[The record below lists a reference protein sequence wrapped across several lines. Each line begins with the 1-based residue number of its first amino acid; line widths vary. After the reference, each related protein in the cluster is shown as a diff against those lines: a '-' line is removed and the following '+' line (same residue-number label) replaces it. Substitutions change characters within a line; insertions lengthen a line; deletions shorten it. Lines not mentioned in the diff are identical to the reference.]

1 MIRHRNRHR
10 YRFGNGNCECSGN
23 ERQACPLSDVQEGTI
38 VKIKQLRACPEMCQ
52 RLREM
57 GLCEDQQIRLLL
69 KEANLICQ
77 LCNMR
82 LGISQEIA
90 DSIIV
95 EPVINGNGDNSNTV
109 AKP

>member
-1 MIRHRNRHR
+1 
-10 YRFGNGNCECSGN
+10 
-23 ERQACPLSDVQEGTI
+23 
-38 VKIKQLRACPEMCQ
+38 
-52 RLREM
+52 
-57 GLCEDQQIRLLL
+57 
-69 KEANLICQ
+69 
-77 LCNMR
+77 MR